1 MSAIETPHFP
11 RQTSRRR
18 IATTLILG
26 ALVSPWWLLLVVFVG
41 LNLAQSGFT
50 GFCPAER
57 IFGLL
62 GLKDQPCNPT
72 H

>member
-1 MSAIETPHFP
+1 MS
-11 RQTSRRR
+11 RQQAVHVLAGSLVLVGT
-18 IATTLILG
+18 ILG